1 MCGPGHPEAASTP
14 IVLTPNQ
21 TTSFRSVPPA
31 PARTASSDK
40 GAPWRLPPKAMPPVL
55 EPKKKATPRPSAASA
70 SARPVPEFDD
80 DDSEDEDD
88 VRVVEQADDDGVN
101 AEEGEEETI
110 AEDPAID
117 N

>member
-1 MCGPGHPEAASTP
+1 
-14 IVLTPNQ
+14 
-21 TTSFRSVPPA
+21 
-31 PARTASSDK
+31 
-40 GAPWRLPPKAMPPVL
+40 MPPVL